1 MNRLSSGSRVTRH
14 TQGLTKSLDAPQ
26 KLVVKELELT
36 DFMYVSGPGIV
47 LEEDQPVMF
56 GQSMVPTGHSVQVA
70 INKLDR
76 TLSEVTEQLE
86 AKVTDAETRLS
97 DALTSSVPI
106 DQVKVGLG
114 QSLIPNGHSV
124 QVAINKL
131 DTTLGVTLDEVRTAM
146 SSDIQTVQANL
157 NVVTQI
163 LVGELAKL
171 QQQMEEHESA
181 PLEKLVIVSGDTRYD
196 LSILED
202 ALTVSKDGLK
212 VVSFNFE

>member
-70 INKLDR
+70 INKLD
-76 TLSEVTEQLE
+76 
-86 AKVTDAETRLS
+86 
-97 DALTSSVPI
+97 
-106 DQVKVGLG
+106 
-114 QSLIPNGHSV
+114 
-124 QVAINKL
+124 
-131 DTTLGVTLDEVRTAM
+131 TTLGVTLDEVRTAM
-146 SSDIQTVQANL
+146 SSDIQTVRTAMSRDIQTVEANL

-181 PLEKLVIVSGDTRYD
+181 PLDKLVIVSGDTRYD

>member
-56 GQSMVPTGHSVQVA
+56 VQSMVPTGHSVQVV

-76 TLSEVTEQLE
+76 TLSEATEQLE
-86 AKVTDAETRLS
+86 AKVTDAESRLS

-106 DQVKVGLG
+106 DQVKVGYVG
-114 QSLIPNGHSV
+114 
-124 QVAINKL
+124 AIADTERALRASRNKQA
-131 DTTLGVTLDEVRTAM
+131 GG
-146 SSDIQTVQANL
+146 SS
-157 NVVTQI
+157 
-163 LVGELAKL
+163 
-171 QQQMEEHESA
+171 S
-181 PLEKLVIVSGDTRYD
+181 R
-196 LSILED
+196 D
-202 ALTVSKDGLK
+202 A
-212 VVSFNFE
+212 EW

>member
-47 LEEDQPVMF
+47 LEEDQPVFF
-56 GQSMVPTGHSVQVA
+56 GQSMVPTGHTVQVA

-76 TLSEVTEQLE
+76 TLSEATEQLE

-97 DALTSSVPI
+97 EALTSSVPI

-131 DTTLGVTLDEVRTAM
+131 EDQVVETLSG
-146 SSDIQTVQANL
+146 
-157 NVVTQI
+157 
-163 LVGELAKL
+163 K
-171 QQQMEEHESA
+171 A
-181 PLEKLVIVSGDTRYD
+181 PLDRPQFTTSVETPRLYISGEWGIRYE
-196 LSILED
+196 LYVGPE
-202 ALTVSKDGLK
+202 GHLK
-212 VVSFNFE
+212 VDRNGTEVMELI